1 MYKRIEKISND
12 IVKLNLPKSIIDKFT
27 VFITYMLLFFIMLPR
42 FIYEIV
48 DSVSAEN
55 IFYTIYIIFLIP
67 LLYIF
72 IYNIKNKHMKYK
84 LDFIL
89 ATIFIIIAFI
99 SSLHS
104 FNIYYSLFGTTG
116 RKDGFATMLMYYL
129 IYFNSKNIVNKKD
142 IIKIFNAMFMFGI
155 IQTLYG
161 LMEAYLPD
169 TIFTTKHYVHM
180 AYGFCGNPNFFSTLC
195 MTLSLLGLMLSL
207 FDKDH
212 TKYHIISTIIIY
224 IGLVA
229 AESSGPFL
237 TFVLMLFILLIYIEI
252 KRKDLLKKII
262 VWLAVFVSL
271 YAVTNYSLIY
281 INKDIYHLKVEEN
294 YTISGDINSI
304 VQNIFNKATSLF
316 NINNSSGETI
326 TIKDSTI
333 TSEFIGSGRL
343 SVWNEV
349 ISYIKRDN
357 NIWLGSGPDG
367 LSIYFLAGISDDGLV
382 FFNID
387 KAHNTYLNV
396 LATTGI
402 FSFIIYMVLIIYM
415 HKETI
420 KSKNKLSHLLLFVF
434 IGYNIQALYNI
445 NVIYVS
451 PYLYVILGIMMG
463 YIELG
468 EKYDSKEH

>member
-48 DSVSAEN
+48 VSVSAEN

-294 YTISGDINSI
+294 YTISGDINS
-304 VQNIFNKATSLF
+304 
-316 NINNSSGETI
+316 
-326 TIKDSTI
+326 TI